1 MRISK
6 RRRRPIDTLLFDLML
21 IIFLGV
27 ISQWLAWRFRL
38 PAIVLMSIA
47 GLTVGPILGIIH
59 PEESFGELFKP
70 FISLAVAIILF
81 EGSLNLNFKE
91 IRGFNKPVLRIV
103 TLGAF
108 IAWIC
113 GSFAAHYIA
122 GLSWAVAFVIG
133 GLFIVTGPTV
143 ILPLLRQAKLKP
155 RPAAI
160 LKWEGIVVDP
170 FGALLALFAFQFVLF
185 ANGDETAGAF
195 GLFFLASLFAAA
207 LGAGAGF
214 LLGRMI
220 EKGQVPEFLKAPLVF
235 GVVLLTFVL
244 SDIVM
249 HETGLLAVTAMGM
262 TMANM
267 HIASINDMRH
277 FKENISVLLISSIF
291 VMLTASLSLDVL
303 IEIFNWRII
312 AFVLATLFVV
322 RPLSIWLST
331 IGTGLSLQEKT
342 LIGWIAPRG
351 IVALTVSGYFAGVLL
366 DAGFEDAELLT
377 ALTFALVFSTVVA
390 HGFTIGWL
398 GRKLGLSSGDQPG
411 ILIVGAGSFML
422 KLAEALAEK
431 NKNVLLMDLSWG
443 RLQAARL
450 AGLNTYTGEILSEHT
465 QYELELTSY
474 DTMIMASE
482 LDSYNALV
490 INNFVPDFG
499 RENMYKTSIHQG
511 NPAELNASLKG
522 RTLFGNEWNIHE
534 LNRKADE
541 GYTIRKTQLTE
552 QYNYEDYKKKWS
564 ADTILLFIERE
575 QGKIEFYTSGS
586 FPEPKTG
593 DTIVSFTSPVRQND
607 RTQERLEN
615 KRARNGSSPPKE

>member
-1 MRISK
+1 
-6 RRRRPIDTLLFDLML
+6 ML

-47 GLTVGPILGIIH
+47 GLLVGPILNIIH

-70 FISLAVAIILF
+70 VISLAVAIILF

-91 IRGFNKPVLRIV
+91 IRGFNKPVWRIV
-103 TLGAF
+103 TFGAF
-108 IAWIC
+108 IAWIS
-113 GSFAAHYIA
+113 GSLAAHYIA

-143 ILPLLRQAKLKP
+143 ILPLLRQAKLKA

-160 LKWEGIVVDP
+160 LKWEGIIVDP

-185 ANGDETAGAF
+185 AIGDETAGAF
-195 GLFFLASLFAAA
+195 GLFFLASLFAVA
-207 LGAGAGF
+207 LGAGVGW
-214 LLGRMI
+214 LLGWMF
-220 EKGQVPEFLKAPLVF
+220 EKGQVPEFLKAPIVF

-262 TMANM
+262 VMANM

-303 IEIFNWRII
+303 IEIFNWRIV

-331 IGTGLSLQEKT
+331 IGTDLTNQEKT

-366 DAGFEDAELLT
+366 EAGFDDAELLT
-377 ALTFALVFSTVVA
+377 ALTFALVFSTVVV

-398 GRKLGLSSGDQPG
+398 GRKLGLATGDDPG
-411 ILIVGAGSFML
+411 IIIVGVGRFAL
-422 KLAEALAEK
+422 KLAEALSEY
-431 NKNVLLMDLSWG
+431 NKNLLIMDASWG
-443 RLQAARL
+443 RLQPARL
-450 AGLNTYTGEILSEHT
+450 AGMKTFTGEILSEHT
-465 QYELELTSY
+465 EYELDMTPYE
-474 DTMIMASE
+474 TMILAGE
-482 LDSYNALV
+482 IDSYNALV
-490 INNFVPDFG
+490 MNNYVPEFG
-499 RENMYKTSIHQG
+499 RENLYKTAIHQG
-511 NPAELNASLKG
+511 DPGDYHSSLKG
-522 RTLFGNEWNIHE
+522 RTLFGHEWNIHE
-534 LNRKADE
+534 LDMKAEE

-552 QYNYEDYKKKWS
+552 QYTYEDYKKKWS
-564 ADTILLFIERE
+564 ADTILLFIYRE
-575 QGKIEFYTSGS
+575 QGKIEFFTSDN
-586 FPEPKTG
+586 FPEPKLG
-593 DTIVSFTSPVRQND
+593 DTVVSFISPARQSD
-607 RTQERLEN
+607 RIQERLEN
-615 KRARNGSSPPKE
+615 KRAKNTSPQPKE